1 MSLFAKAGATAA
13 LFLSVSMAQAADK
26 PKICFVYPGP
36 RTDGGWSQ
44 AQERG
49 RLEVERQFGDRVETS
64 FSENVPES
72 AAALPVFD
80 KLAASGCNMIFA
92 TAFGYMDAVLAAAGK
107 YPAVRFEHL
116 GGFKTTRNVAVYNA
130 RFYEGRYLTGRI
142 AAKMSKSGRRPISPP
157 FPSLK

>member
-1 MSLFAKAGATAA
+1 MTDGKQGLIDELVCKSRRDGGAFPVGEHGPGGRQAED
-13 LFLSVSMAQAADK
+13 LLRLS
-26 PKICFVYPGP
+26 GP

-92 TAFGYMDAVLAAAGK
+92 TAFGYMDAVLAAA
-107 YPAVRFEHL
+107 ASILRFASSIL
-116 GGFKTTRNVAVYNA
+116 
-130 RFYEGRYLTGRI
+130 
-142 AAKMSKSGRRPISPP
+142 AASRPRATSP
-157 FPSLK
+157 STMRVSMKDAI